1 MVLNTYIGYNLKS
14 QQFFKISDIKRM
26 IIKLKPSKT
35 HKIGLEQRETLL
47 FYTNLFNYKYLYI
60 FPPISKNTLYPLVS
74 IGQDKNLAFYK
85 ASEIDWLNYYHKPY
99 SRENLNRD
107 SAIDLFF
114 KHYELDY
121 LFPMHFDN
129 TCYGFLAINSRGK
142 SLNDLEAQIA
152 RLIIDYLSSIWYN
165 QNLLK
170 NIEDSSKQT
179 ERLLQEV
186 STLLEVTQA
195 IEAGGKIQGVLE
207 MIMEKCMAVMKI
219 EAASLLLVST
229 DKKHLEFRVA
239 LGPKG
244 KDIKQYFVQIGKGIA
259 GVVAKTGEPMLIADA
274 YQDNRFDPVFD
285 SRSGFK
291 TKSILCV
298 PLMYR
303 KKIMGVVQ
311 ALNRFDDQPFNEH
324 DLRTFKIF
332 ATQAALAIQ
341 NTILLHKEIQQE
353 KLQSQISVASEIQR
367 LIVPEVLPE
376 VAGFEMSACYIP
388 SQGIGGD
395 FYSVI
400 PLNEEEI
407 VFCMADV
414 SGKSVPGALL
424 VSTLHASLK
433 AYLEFTSDL
442 KKVMQKL
449 NELII
454 NLSTSNKFITLFI
467 AKYNASKNKIYYIS
481 AGHNPQL
488 VLRDDELI
496 KMESSGVCIGIIP
509 FDYKIK
515 TVELQKNDL
524 ILLYTD
530 GIVEARNKTNKIYGE
545 ERLLDVIKK
554 NKNNSCKVIQEEIL
568 KSVNDFA
575 LNPSKQDDL
584 TMLVM
589 RKK

>member
-1 MVLNTYIGYNLKS
+1 
-14 QQFFKISDIKRM
+14 M
-26 IIKLKPSKT
+26 IIKLIKSKT
-35 HKIGLEQRETLL
+35 HKIGIEQRETLS
-47 FYTNLFNYKYLYI
+47 FYANLFNYKYLYI
-60 FPPISKNTLYPLVS
+60 FPPVIKNTLHPLIS
-74 IGQDKNLAFYK
+74 IGRDKDLAFYK
-85 ASEIDWLNYYHKPY
+85 AKEIDWLNFYHKTY
-99 SRENLNRD
+99 TKENLNGD
-107 SAIDLFF
+107 SAIDRFF
-114 KHYELDY
+114 KHYDLDY
-121 LFPMHFDN
+121 LYPIHFN
-129 TCYGFLAINSRGK
+129 EECFGFLAINAYGK
-142 SLNDLEAQIA
+142 PLNDLEDHIA
-152 RLIIDYLSSIWYN
+152 KLIIDYLSSIWYN

-179 ERLLQEV
+179 ERLMEEV

-195 IEAGGKIQGVLE
+195 IETGGKIQGLLE
-207 MIMEKCMAVMKI
+207 MIMKKCMTVMKI
-219 EAASLLLVST
+219 EAASLLLIT
-229 DKKHLEFRVA
+229 ADKKHLEFRVA
-239 LGPKG
+239 LGPKV

-259 GVVAKTGEPMLIADA
+259 GVVAKTGEPMLIPDA
-274 YQDNRFDPVFD
+274 YQDKRFDQRFD
-285 SRSGFK
+285 KKSGFE

-311 ALNRFDDQPFNEH
+311 ALNRFDGQPFNEH

-353 KLQSQISVASEIQR
+353 KLQSQITVASEIQR
-367 LIVPEVLPE
+367 LIVPEILPE
-376 VAGFEMSACYIP
+376 VRDFEMSACYIP

-400 PLNEEEI
+400 PINDDET
-407 VFCMADV
+407 VFCIADV

-433 AYLEFTSDL
+433 AYLEFTSDI
-442 KKVMQKL
+442 KKVMHKL

-454 NLSTSNKFITLFI
+454 NLSTASKFITLFI
-467 AKYNASKNKIYYIS
+467 AKYNAVKNKIYYIS
-481 AGHNPQL
+481 AGHNPQY
-488 VLRDDELI
+488 VIRGNEII
-496 KMESSGVCIGIIP
+496 KMGSGGVCIGIIP

-515 TVELQKNDL
+515 KVELQKNDL

-530 GIVEARNKTNKIYGE
+530 GIVEARNKANKVYGE
-545 ERLLDVIKK
+545 ERLQEVI
-554 NKNNSCKVIQEEIL
+554 NENRNNSCEVIQKEIL
-568 KSVNDFA
+568 KSVKTFA

-584 TMLVM
+584 TLLVM